1 MLQGLY
7 SAAASM
13 DAADLQ
19 HTIVSRNLAN
29 VNVPGFRRMFV
40 HHESNSGGAEEGE
53 AADTSGYKGVGSPQ
67 VAIDFTAGPT
77 KRTERKLDVSLM
89 GEGFFAVEGPSG
101 PLYTR
106 SGSFHVNNEGFLVTN
121 EGLKVL
127 NDDGGNIQLRGNA
140 AEGDVSISSGGR
152 VSANGVPLGILQRV
166 DFDDRRV
173 LISQGASLFEAP
185 GEAIPKQVQ
194 TAVQTGML
202 EQSNVNPATELVLML
217 TGMRQYEA
225 AQRTLSTMGNA
236 MRERIDLGRG

>member
-40 HHESNSGGAEEGE
+40 HHESNAGGDEGGSADSSGDKGLGA
-53 AADTSGYKGVGSPQ
+53 PQ
-67 VAIDFTAGPT
+67 VAVDFAPGPT
-77 KRTERKLDVSLM
+77 KRTERALDVSLM
-89 GEGFFAVEGPSG
+89 GDGFFAVEGPSG

-106 SGSFHVNNEGFLVTN
+106 NGSFHVNSEGYLVTA
-121 EGLKVL
+121 EGLRVL
-127 NDDGGNIQLRGNA
+127 KDDGGHIQLRGKA
-140 AEGDVSISSGGR
+140 GEGDVSISSGGR
-152 VSANGVPLGILQRV
+152 VAAEGAQLGTLQRV
-166 DFDDRRV
+166 DFPDRRV

-185 GEAIPKQVQ
+185 PDTYPNQVQ
-194 TAVQTGML
+194 TAVQSGMI
-202 EQSNVNPATELVLML
+202 EQSNVNPATELVIML

-225 AQRTLSTMGNA
+225 AQRTLATMGNA
-236 MRERIDLGRG
+236 MRERIDLGRS

>member
-40 HHESNSGGAEEGE
+40 HHESNAGADDGGSV
-53 AADTSGYKGVGSPQ
+53 DTSGYKGPGAPQ
-67 VAIDFTAGPT
+67 IATDFTAGST
-77 KRTERKLDVSLM
+77 RRTERSLDVALM
-89 GEGFFAVEGPSG
+89 GDGFFAVEGPNG

-106 SGSFHVNNEGFLVTN
+106 NGSFHINNEGYLVSA
-121 EGLKVL
+121 EGLRVL
-127 NDDGGNIQLRGNA
+127 NDDGGSIQLRGKS
-140 AEGDVSISSGGR
+140 AESDVSISSGGR
-152 VSANGVPLGILQRV
+152 VSAEGVLLGTLQRV
-166 DFDDRRV
+166 DFTDRSV

-185 GEAIPKQVQ
+185 QNVFPSQVQ
-194 TAVQTGML
+194 IPVQTGML
-202 EQSNVNPATELVLML
+202 EQSNVNPATELVIML

-236 MRERIDLGRG
+236 MRERIDLGRS

>member
-40 HHESNSGGAEEGE
+40 HHESNAGSDEGGSV
-53 AADTSGYKGVGSPQ
+53 DTSGYKGVGAPQ
-67 VAIDFTAGPT
+67 MAIDFAPGST
-77 KRTERKLDVSLM
+77 KRTDRALDVSLM
-89 GEGFFAVEGPSG
+89 GEGFFAVEGPNG

-106 SGSFHVNNEGFLVTN
+106 SGSFHINNEGYLVTA
-121 EGLKVL
+121 EGLRVL
-127 NDDGGNIQLRGNA
+127 NDDGAHIQLRGNA
-140 AEGDVSISSGGR
+140 GEGDVSISSGGR
-152 VSANGVPLGILQRV
+152 VSAAGTALGILQRV
-166 DFDDRRV
+166 DFPDRRV
-173 LISQGASLFEAP
+173 LQSQGASLFEAP
-185 GEAIPKQVQ
+185 PDALPNQVQ

-202 EQSNVNPATELVLML
+202 EQSNVNPATELVIML

-225 AQRTLSTMGNA
+225 AQRTLTTMGNA